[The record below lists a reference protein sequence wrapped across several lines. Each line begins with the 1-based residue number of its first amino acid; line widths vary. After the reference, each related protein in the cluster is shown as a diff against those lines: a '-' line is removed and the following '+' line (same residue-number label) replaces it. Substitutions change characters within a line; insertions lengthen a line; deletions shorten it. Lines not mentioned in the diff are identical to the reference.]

1 MHYVISDIH
10 GCYNEYIT
18 ALKAINFS
26 NNDILYILGD
36 CIDRGYASIKVLQ
49 DMMCRP
55 NVIPIVGNHEYM
67 AVKALKELCVEMTEK
82 NVETQ
87 ITMDTILYYTEW
99 MLNNGHGTLEE
110 LRSLS
115 NSEKNDILDYLGN
128 FSLYEKVCVNGKKYL
143 LVHGGLEPFSEGMN
157 LEDFSVAQLL
167 FSRADLDRIYFYD
180 TYTITGHTPTI
191 SEEGNMGTVIKR
203 NNHISIDCG
212 CVFGYNLA
220 VYCMETDTEIYI
232 PSECQHKHQG

>member
-18 ALKAINFS
+18 ALKTINFS
-26 NNDILYILGD
+26 DNDILYVLGD

-67 AVKALKELCVEMTEK
+67 AVKALKKLCVEITEE

-87 ITMDTILYYTEW
+87 ITIDTMRYYTEW
-99 MLNNGHGTLEE
+99 MLNSGLSTLEE
-110 LRSLS
+110 LRSFS
-115 NSEKNDILDYLGN
+115 NSEKNDFLDYMED
-128 FSLYEKVCVNGKKYL
+128 FSLYERVCVNGKKYL

-157 LEDFSVAQLL
+157 IDDFSVPQLL
-167 FSRADLDRIYFYD
+167 FSRANLDRTYFYD

-191 SEEGNMGTVIKR
+191 NEEGNMGTVIKR

-220 VYCMETDTEIYI
+220 VYCMETDTEIYV
-232 PSECQHKHQG
+232 PSEFQT

>member
-18 ALKAINFS
+18 ALKTINFS
-26 NNDILYILGD
+26 DNDILYVLGD

-67 AVKALKELCVEMTEK
+67 AVKALKKLCVEITEE

-87 ITMDTILYYTEW
+87 ITIDTMRYYTEW
-99 MLNNGHGTLEE
+99 MLNSGHGTLEE
-110 LRSLS
+110 LRSFS
-115 NSEKNDILDYLGN
+115 NSEKNDFLDYMED
-128 FSLYEKVCVNGKKYL
+128 FSLYERVCVNGKKYL

-157 LEDFSVAQLL
+157 IDDFSVPQLL
-167 FSRADLDRIYFYD
+167 FSRANLDRTYFYD

-191 SEEGNMGTVIKR
+191 NEEGNMGTVIKR

-220 VYCMETDTEIYI
+220 VYCMETDTEIYV
-232 PSECQHKHQG
+232 PSEFQT

>member
-18 ALKAINFS
+18 ALKTINFS
-26 NNDILYILGD
+26 DNDILYVLGD

-67 AVKALKELCVEMTEK
+67 AVKALKKLCVEITEE

-87 ITMDTILYYTEW
+87 ITIDTMRYYTEW
-99 MLNNGHGTLEE
+99 MLNSGLGTLEE
-110 LRSLS
+110 LRSFS
-115 NSEKNDILDYLGN
+115 NSEKNDFLDYMED
-128 FSLYEKVCVNGKKYL
+128 FSLYERVCVNGKKYL

-157 LEDFSVAQLL
+157 IDDFSVPQLL
-167 FSRADLDRIYFYD
+167 FSRANLDGTYFYD

-191 SEEGNMGTVIKR
+191 NEEGNMGTVIKR

-220 VYCMETDTEIYI
+220 VYCMETDTEIYV
-232 PSECQHKHQG
+232 PSEFQT

>member
-18 ALKAINFS
+18 ALKTINFS
-26 NNDILYILGD
+26 DNDILYVLGD
-36 CIDRGYASIKVLQ
+36 CIDRDYASIKVLQ

-67 AVKALKELCVEMTEK
+67 AVKALKKLCVEITEE

-87 ITMDTILYYTEW
+87 ITIDTMRYYTEW
-99 MLNNGHGTLEE
+99 MLNSGLGTLEE
-110 LRSLS
+110 LRSFS
-115 NSEKNDILDYLGN
+115 NSEKNDFLDYMED
-128 FSLYEKVCVNGKKYL
+128 FSLYERVCVNGKKYL

-157 LEDFSVAQLL
+157 IDDFSVPQLL
-167 FSRADLDRIYFYD
+167 FSRANLDRTYFYD

-191 SEEGNMGTVIKR
+191 NEEGNMGTVIKR

-220 VYCMETDTEIYI
+220 VYCMETDTEIYV
-232 PSECQHKHQG
+232 PSEFQT

>member
-18 ALKAINFS
+18 ALKTINFS
-26 NNDILYILGD
+26 DNDILYVLGD

-67 AVKALKELCVEMTEK
+67 AVKALKKLCVEITEE

-87 ITMDTILYYTEW
+87 ITIDTMRYYTEW
-99 MLNNGHGTLEE
+99 MLNSGLGTLEE
-110 LRSLS
+110 LRSFS
-115 NSEKNDILDYLGN
+115 NSEKNDFLDYMED
-128 FSLYEKVCVNGKKYL
+128 FSLYERVCVNGKKYL

-157 LEDFSVAQLL
+157 IDDFSVPQLL
-167 FSRADLDRIYFYD
+167 FSRANLDRTYFYD

-191 SEEGNMGTVIKR
+191 NEEGNMGTVIKR

-220 VYCMETDTEIYI
+220 VYCMETDTEIYV
-232 PSECQHKHQG
+232 PSEFQT

>member
-18 ALKAINFS
+18 ALKTINFS
-26 NNDILYILGD
+26 DNDILYVLGD

-67 AVKALKELCVEMTEK
+67 AVKALKKLCVEITEE

-87 ITMDTILYYTEW
+87 ITIDTMRYYTEW
-99 MLNNGHGTLEE
+99 MLNSGLGTLEE
-110 LRSLS
+110 LRSFS
-115 NSEKNDILDYLGN
+115 NSEKNDFLDYMED
-128 FSLYEKVCVNGKKYL
+128 FSLYERVCVNGKKYL

-157 LEDFSVAQLL
+157 IDDFSVPQLL
-167 FSRADLDRIYFYD
+167 FSRANLDRTYFYD

-191 SEEGNMGTVIKR
+191 NEEGNMGTVIKR

-212 CVFGYNLA
+212 CVFGY
-220 VYCMETDTEIYI
+220 T
-232 PSECQHKHQG
+232 PSAFVQSVQPEF

>member
-18 ALKAINFS
+18 ALKTINFS
-26 NNDILYILGD
+26 NNDILYVLGD

-67 AVKALKELCVEMTEK
+67 AVKALKKLCVEITEE

-87 ITMDTILYYTEW
+87 ITIDTMRYYTEW
-99 MLNNGHGTLEE
+99 MLNSGLGTLEE
-110 LRSLS
+110 LRSFS
-115 NSEKNDILDYLGN
+115 NSEKNDFLDYMED
-128 FSLYEKVCVNGKKYL
+128 FSLYERVCVNGKKYL

-157 LEDFSVAQLL
+157 IDDFSVPQLL
-167 FSRADLDRIYFYD
+167 FSRANLDRTYFYD

-191 SEEGNMGTVIKR
+191 NEEGNMGTVIKR

-220 VYCMETDTEIYI
+220 VYCMETDTEIYV
-232 PSECQHKHQG
+232 PSEFQT

>member
-18 ALKAINFS
+18 ALKTIDFS
-26 NNDILYILGD
+26 DNDILYVLGD

-67 AVKALKELCVEMTEK
+67 AVKALKKLCVEITEE

-87 ITMDTILYYTEW
+87 ITIDTMRYYTEW
-99 MLNNGHGTLEE
+99 MLNSGLGTLEE
-110 LRSLS
+110 LRSFS
-115 NSEKNDILDYLGN
+115 NSEKNDFLDYMED
-128 FSLYEKVCVNGKKYL
+128 FSLYERVCVNGKKYL

-157 LEDFSVAQLL
+157 IDDFSVPQLL
-167 FSRADLDRIYFYD
+167 FSRANLDRTYFYD

-191 SEEGNMGTVIKR
+191 NEEGNMGTVIKR

-220 VYCMETDTEIYI
+220 VYCMETDTEIYV
-232 PSECQHKHQG
+232 PSEFQT